1 MVRKR
6 NRYSEGF
13 RAEAVRRIVEEG
25 LQVPELAKSLRIDE
39 SLLYRW
45 VRKAAAKKASSVAVP
60 AQPRE
65 TLDEEVR
72 RLRRE
77 NAQLRMEKE
86 ILKNFPARRRP
97 PVGQKLHAAYGRA
110 PER

>member
-1 MVRKR
+1 MVRKK

-25 LQVPELAKSLRIDE
+25 LQVSELAKSLGMDE

-45 VRKAAAKKASSVAVP
+45 VRRAAARKVGSAAVAVQ
-60 AQPRE
+60 ARE
-65 TLDEEVR
+65 TLDEEVK

-77 NAQLRMEKE
+77 NAQLRMEKA
-86 ILKNFPARRRP
+86 ILK
-97 PVGQKLHAAYGRA
+97 KAAA
-110 PER
+110 FFAKESENE